1 MGLNPPLASEGASI
15 YKVGVGAGGAAKSE
29 LTRVPTAPRPSDLSI
44 APSLT
49 GLSIAPSFTGLP
61 IAPPTTGVVKD
72 ASGQPM
78 PGVTVRVKGSALA
91 VQTDGQGHFQIA
103 AKTGA
108 ILVFSNVGYVTREIK
123 VSGGSEVSV
132 ELVSD
137 TKNLNEVVVTA
148 LGIKRSEKS
157 LTYSTQQVSG
167 TEMTS
172 VKTDN
177 MMNSLNGKIA
187 GVTISPSAS
196 GIGGSVKVILRG
208 NRSTGGNNQ
217 PLYVID
223 GVPITNDGNAF
234 GQPAASTYGGNPEG
248 GDGISNLNPEDVESI
263 TVLKG
268 ASAAALYGSQAANGV
283 IVINTK
289 KGRAGRTLISISSG
303 YSIDKNAYLPKF
315 QNNYGETKAGAVDSW
330 GPKITS
336 APDNVKHFFQT
347 GNNLNNS
354 VSLSGGSEIA
364 QTYFSYTNTEAR
376 GVEPNNALWRN
387 NVNFHETAKFLNNK
401 LTADANVNYINQKL
415 DNSPP
420 IGFNSNPLTG
430 LYFFPRGMS
439 ILPYKN
445 EYELPPVSGG
455 NGQPTQNWPFNE
467 DVQQNPWWIINKNTN
482 ENTRNR
488 VIVNASLKYDI
499 NPWLS
504 IQGRG
509 NMDYTNDV
517 GDQKYYSGT
526 LAPLA
531 APNGNGSWNGF
542 NHTTQQE
549 YTDLLL
555 TFNLPVVSGFK
566 IDGVA
571 GASLT
576 DNNTTGIGFGPGAG
590 QGYGLFFPNLW
601 TIQNIE
607 VAPAVPQ
614 GGTSGAYGSN
624 VSTDQPYHSQV
635 QSLFGN
641 LNVSYKNW
649 AYLTLSG
656 RNDWSSNLAF
666 TPDDHYFY
674 PSAGL
679 SFILNQVLPL
689 PKAITYFKVRGT
701 YSQVGNTVGQY
712 QTNPENTAQG
722 NSTVLNTTAPSNLKP
737 EQTKAWEFG
746 TDLRFLNDRLSFN
759 FTWYKTNTFNQDIGI
774 VPPAASGWASE
785 NVNAGNI
792 QNRGLEFTLGYNFV
806 ATKNFSW
813 TTSVNAATNI
823 NKVIDIDSKDGVDL
837 VDLTPG
843 NNNYDTYVAK
853 GGQYGDIYG
862 QTLQTDSKGRLEVIP
877 DSYGNWFPVQGGGT
891 LNGFSRLG
899 NPNPKWQVGWNNT
912 FTLGNFSLSF
922 LVDGKFGGQVVSV
935 MQGMLDY
942 YGVSK
947 VSGQA
952 RDQGYV
958 KINGVDPN
966 GEAVTEISPKNWYTF
981 IGGRNATLGE
991 YVYSATVVR
1000 LREAALGY
1008 TVPLRTSA
1016 VKSLRFSVTGRNLL
1030 YFYRKAP
1037 YDPEITSATGNGLGG
1052 VDVFNMPAAR
1062 TFGVKLNATF

>member
-1 MGLNPPLASEGASI
+1 MKKILSVILLLIPCLYALA
-15 YKVGVGAGGAAKSE
+15 
-29 LTRVPTAPRPSDLSI
+29 
-44 APSLT
+44 
-49 GLSIAPSFTGLP
+49 
-61 IAPPTTGVVKD
+61 APPVTGYVKD
-72 ASGQPM
+72 PTGQPM
-78 PGVTVRVKGSALA
+78 AGVTVRVKGTDVAI
-91 VQTDGQGHFQIA
+91 QTDSKGRFSLDV
-103 AKTGA
+103 KPGA
-108 ILVFSNVGYVTREIK
+108 VLVFTSVGFITRE
-123 VSGGSEVSV
+123 VPVGGSRDIMV
-132 ELVSD
+132 ELVND
-137 TKNLNEVVVTA
+137 PKNLNEVVVTA

-157 LTYSTQQVSG
+157 LTYSTQQVAG
-167 TEMTS
+167 TELTA

-177 MMNSLNGKIA
+177 LMNSLNGKIA

-223 GVPITNDGNAF
+223 GVPITNDGNPF
-234 GQPAASTYGGNPEG
+234 GQPNNSTYGGNPEG
-248 GDGISNLNPEDVESI
+248 GDGISNLNPEDIESMTI
-263 TVLKG
+263 LKG

-289 KGRAGRTLISISSG
+289 KGRAGRTLVSLSSG
-303 YSIDKNAYLPKF
+303 YSIDKNAYTPKF
-315 QNNYGETKAGAVDSW
+315 QNDYGETTPGAVDSW
-330 GPKITS
+330 GSRITD
-336 APDNVKHFFQT
+336 ARNNLPYLFQT
-347 GNNLNNS
+347 GNNLTNS
-354 VSLSGGSEIA
+354 VSLSGGSDIA

-387 NVNFHETAKFLNNK
+387 NIDFHETAKFLNNR
-401 LTADANVNYINQKL
+401 LTADGNVNYINQKL

-430 LYFFPRGMS
+430 LYFFPRGMN

-455 NGQPTQNWPFNE
+455 NGAPTQNWPFNE
-467 DVQQNPWWIINKNTN
+467 DVQQNPWWVINKNTN

-488 VIVNASLKYDI
+488 FVVNASLKYDI
-499 NPWLS
+499 NSWLS
-504 IQGRG
+504 IQARG

-517 GDQKYYSGT
+517 GDQKYYAGT

-542 NHTTQQE
+542 NHTEQQE
-549 YTDLLL
+549 YTDALL
-555 TFNLPVVSGFK
+555 TFNLPAAGSFK
-566 IDGVA
+566 VDGVL

-576 DNNTTGIGFGPGAG
+576 DDNTNGIGFGPGAG
-590 QGYGLFFPNLW
+590 QGYGLFFPNIW

-607 VAPAVPQ
+607 VAPAVPL
-614 GGTSGAYGSN
+614 GSTSGAYGSN

-635 QSLFGN
+635 QSIFGN
-641 LNVSYKNW
+641 ANVSYKNW

-679 SFILNQVLPL
+679 SFILNQMLTL
-689 PKAITYFKVRGT
+689 PKAFTYVKVRGT
-701 YSQVGNTVGQY
+701 YSQVGNSVGQY
-712 QTNPENTAQG
+712 QTNPENTASN
-722 NSTVLNTTAPSNLKP
+722 NSTILNQTAPSNLKP

-746 TDLRFLNDRLSFN
+746 ADFRLLNDKLSFN
-759 FTWYKTNTFNQDIGI
+759 FTYYKTNTFNQDIGI
-774 VPPAASGWASE
+774 VPPAASGWLNE

-792 QNRGLEFTLGYNFV
+792 QNSGVEFMLGYNLV
-806 ATKNFSW
+806 ASRNFDW
-813 TTSVNAATNI
+813 NTSVNASSNI
-823 NKVIDIDSKDGVDL
+823 NKVIDIDSKDGVNL

-843 NNNYDTYVAK
+843 SGNYDTYVAK
-853 GGQYGDIYG
+853 GGEYGDIYG
-862 QTLQTDSKGRLEVIP
+862 QTLETDSKGRLILVP
-877 DSYGNWFPVQGGGT
+877 DGSGNYFPVQGGGV
-891 LNGFSRLG
+891 LNGYSRLG
-899 NPNPKWQVGWNNT
+899 NPNPKFQAGWNNSLT
-912 FTLGNFSLSF
+912 FGNFSLNF

-947 VSGQA
+947 VTGQA

-966 GEAVTEISPKNWYTF
+966 GESVTEINPKNWYTF

-1000 LREAALGY
+1000 LRETALGY
-1008 TVPLRTSA
+1008 TVPLRTTA
-1016 VKSLRFSVTGRNLL
+1016 VKSLKISITGRNLL

-1062 TFGVKLNATF
+1062 SFGVKLNATF